1 VSYRPP
7 RSEEPAS
14 GRGRQQPAR
23 AAGRTPAANAGRV
36 VGGRT
41 GGQQDRYPD
50 RDGSARAQD
59 RDRSL
64 QDGDRSDRDRY
75 GRPSPDDRRGSDK
88 RAGATSRSGS
98 DRAVATSRAGSDSRS
113 GAASRSASERRAAS
127 DDRASRDNRPGPHN
141 RRKQRTSDAR
151 WQPLPDP
158 APRSGRGVGRRPGL
172 VGGKVLVALFSA
184 LVLVGTGYYA
194 NKINSFTDGLTTA
207 NVIEAPQVEKPSDG
221 ATDILMVGM
230 DSRTDAQGH
239 PLSKE
244 QLAVLNAGKADGV
257 LNTDTLIL
265 MRIPNDGGPATGISV
280 PRDSYV
286 DIPGYGEH
294 KINSAYARAK
304 NDAMRNL
311 RDEGVTDEAEL
322 QVRSNQEGAKKLI
335 ETIQDLTG
343 ATIDHYA
350 EVNLLGFYDI
360 TNAIGGIDVCLNAPV
375 KDKYSGA
382 NFQAG
387 QQTLSGAP
395 ALAFVRQRHGL
406 PNGDLDRIVRQQ
418 VFMSGMAKKVLSGDM
433 LAPGSDTFGK
443 LQTAIQKS
451 VVLDADWNVMQ
462 FAQQMMGVTGGQ
474 VKPVTIPHGTIDLK
488 TPNDGSAVEIDPDAV
503 RTFVAGL
510 LGNKGKTSTT
520 GTKTQD
526 DAADN
531 GKITVNVRNTTNRG
545 GLAKSVATALVN
557 KGFVRGETGNAEN
570 RPDTVVRYAAGEQDY
585 GNRVNSALGGKAR
598 VEEDANLPAGSV
610 SVLIGDDYSGPGAS
624 GSDSGAEAGERVAG
638 QPLLNL
644 SGPQV
649 AAAAQPATPQAGC
662 VN

>member
-1 VSYRPP
+1 M
-7 RSEEPAS
+7 
-14 GRGRQQPAR
+14 
-23 AAGRTPAANAGRV
+23 
-36 VGGRT
+36 
-41 GGQQDRYPD
+41 
-50 RDGSARAQD
+50 
-59 RDRSL
+59 
-64 QDGDRSDRDRY
+64 
-75 GRPSPDDRRGSDK
+75 
-88 RAGATSRSGS
+88 
-98 DRAVATSRAGSDSRS
+98 
-113 GAASRSASERRAAS
+113 
-127 DDRASRDNRPGPHN
+127 
-141 RRKQRTSDAR
+141 
-151 WQPLPDP
+151 
-158 APRSGRGVGRRPGL
+158 
-172 VGGKVLVALFSA
+172 
-184 LVLVGTGYYA
+184 LVGTGYYA
-194 NKINSFTDGLTTA
+194 NKINGFTDGLTTA
-207 NVIEAPQVEKPSDG
+207 DVIAAPPVEKPADG
-221 ATDILMVGM
+221 ANDILMVGM

-244 QLAVLNAGKADGV
+244 QLAMLNAGKADGV

-265 MRIPNDGGPATGISV
+265 IRIPNDGGPATGISV

-304 NDAMRNL
+304 NDAMSNL
-311 RDEGVTDEAEL
+311 REEGVSDAAEL
-322 QVRSNQEGAKKLI
+322 QVKSNQEGAKKLI

-433 LAPGSDTFGK
+433 LAPGSDSFGK

-462 FAQQMMGVTGGQ
+462 FAQQMMGITGGQ
-474 VKPVTIPHGTIDLK
+474 VKPVTIPHGSIDLK
-488 TPNDGSAVEIDPDAV
+488 TPNDGSAVEIDPTAV
-503 RTFVAGL
+503 KEFVTGL
-510 LGNKGKTSTT
+510 LGNKDKKGTSDA
-520 GTKTQD
+520 KTQD

-531 GKITVNVRNTTNRG
+531 GKITVNVRNTTNRN
-545 GLAKSVATALVN
+545 GLAKGVGAALVN
-557 KGFVRGETGNAEN
+557 EGFVRGVIDSAGS
-570 RPDTVVRYAAGEQDY
+570 RPDTVVRYASGEQDN
-585 GNRVNSALGGKAR
+585 GNRVNTALGGKAR
-598 VEEDANLPAGSV
+598 VEEDSNLPAGSV
-610 SVLIGDDYSGPGAS
+610 TVLLGEDYNGPDGS
-624 GSDSGAEAGERVAG
+624 GSDSGAEAGERVSG

-649 AAAAQPATPQAGC
+649 AAAQPAPPAAGC